1 MAIRTL
7 REYYVP
13 FRLPEN
19 YVHGKFAF
27 ATSHSDLRRAESFE
41 SDSHFIAK

>member
-13 FRLPEN
+13 FRLREN
-19 YVHGKFAF
+19 YVHGKFA
-27 ATSHSDLRRAESFE
+27 TLHSDLRRAESFE
-41 SDSHFIAK
+41 TDSHFIAK